1 MRVNEPIRHHYIPQF
16 ILRNFSYDSFNHLN
30 YYDVTTKTIIN
41 ADTKQVFMHKNLYRD
56 EINYPNIPTNIE
68 TDLSKFESE
77 VSKIIKKMLV
87 GKDIEI
93 SIEDLDSIMVFL
105 AIMGFRSFN
114 VFTSFEKSKNTE
126 LYKFWQKDGDFA
138 TFWKRNLS
146 NLANCRSLQEVT
158 NHDYIDEP
166 IKVFMMRDIFGLYG
180 KYIVLCEKRGNE
192 EFCISDTY
200 PLVINGVDDNNMQ
213 LPIFEY
219 FPLSPDRVLILVGNG
234 VEGAPLSV
242 RMLDDKFIKKPVQ
255 ITKEKIKIHVQK
267 IYEPDVI
274 RINKEIIE
282 NAKVG
287 VVFKNF
293 NKVTALPLDENKV

>member
-1 MRVNEPIRHHYIPQF
+1 MKVNEPIRHHYIPQF
-16 ILRNFSYDSFNHLN
+16 VLRNFSYDSFNHLN
-30 YYDVTTKTIIN
+30 YYDVTSKSIIN
-41 ADTKQVFMHKNLYRD
+41 IDTKEVFMHKNLYRD
-56 EINYPNIPTNIE
+56 EINYPNIPTSIE

-77 VSKIIKKMLV
+77 VSKNIKKMLV

-93 SIEDLDSIMVFL
+93 SIEELDSIMVFL

-114 VFTSFEKSKNTE
+114 VFKSFEKSKNTE
-126 LYKFWQKDGDFA
+126 LYKFWQKDGDFV
-138 TFWKRNLS
+138 TFWKRNLR
-146 NLANCRSLQEVT
+146 NLANCRSLQEVM

-166 IKVFMMRDIFGLYG
+166 IKAFMMRDIFGLDG

-200 PLVINGVDDNNMQ
+200 PLVINGVDDNNIQ

-242 RMLDDKFIKKPVQ
+242 RMLDDKFFKKPVQ

-267 IYEPDVI
+267 IYEPDVV

-287 VVFKNF
+287 VAFKDI
-293 NKVTALPLDENKV
+293 NKVTSLPLDENNI